1 MDPQEM
7 SLSPPATDSSSSTFL
22 QPPGV
27 AAAAQQ
33 TSTLMPIQLTKENYL
48 LWKSL
53 FIPVLRASDMLN
65 LAEGREKCPPQF
77 LTEEKEKEGEN
88 PAYTNW
94 IKRDQRFLTWIN
106 SSLSV
111 SLLRYT
117 VEITSGRALWLHL
130 EKLLAENATTHLLQ
144 LKDRLKNLDKRHLT
158 AKEYLERAK
167 QIADDLEA
175 AGSPVDDSE
184 FVSCVLKGL
193 PNLYDGFVASIR
205 DRPEP
210 VTREQLQDS
219 LLRYT
224 PPTIV
229 FMLRFFIFGCLALIS
244 FLFFEIFSAVSD
256 DYSQNRRN
264 DH

>member
-1 MDPQEM
+1 MIEESRHQPEM

-27 AAAAQQ
+27 AGVAAAAQQ
-33 TSTLMPIQLTKENYL
+33 TSSLMPIQLTKENYL

-53 FIPVLRASDMLN
+53 FIHVLRASDMLN

-106 SSLSV
+106 SSLS
-111 SLLRYT
+111 
-117 VEITSGRALWLHL
+117 
-130 EKLLAENATTHLLQ
+130 LLAENATTHLLQ
-144 LKDRLKNLDKRHLT
+144 LKDRLKNLDKRCLT

-184 FVSCVLKGL
+184 FVSCVLRGL
-193 PNLYDGFVASIR
+193 PDSYDGFVASIR

-210 VTREQLQDS
+210 VTREQLQNS

-229 FMLRFFIFGCLALIS
+229 FMLSLFIFGCLALIP

-264 DH
+264 NH